1 MVSALRAKLN
11 SRLKRYLS
19 EDDLALIDRAYELAR
34 EAHKGTKRD
43 SGEEYLTHPLNVA
56 LILTDMELDAETI
69 AAALLHDVCEDTPL
83 TPKELQQQFG
93 PTIATLVEGVTK
105 LGRVKLK
112 RGATFLPRFFQRR
125 AEEQLAFERQVEY
138 LRKMLLAM
146 SSDIRIILIKL
157 ADRLHNMRTLS
168 AVRPDKRARIA
179 QETLEIYAPLAYR
192 LGMGEIKGELEDL
205 AFPYVYPNEYRQLRE
220 QLGKRIAEREAY
232 VQRYMRVLR
241 QYLEGEGLRVSNIH
255 GRVKHLFSLWRK
267 LQRYDGD
274 LAKIYDLVAVRLI
287 VQSTDDCYRAL
298 GLIHS
303 RWNPLL
309 GRIKDYIATPKP
321 NDYRSLH
328 TTVFGLD
335 GEIVEIQIRTEE
347 MHEQAERG
355 IAAHWHYSEIK
366 HNARHDAQADSAGK
380 LEWLAELRR
389 WQASLRDPRELKQV
403 LQLDFFSDRIFVFT
417 PQGDV
422 IKLPAGS
429 TPVDFA
435 YAIHSDVGN
444 ACIGAKVN
452 SKLVPLTTTLT
463 NGDIVEILTSRQA
476 SGPKRDWLRFVATQ
490 KARSHIKAKYNLS

>member
-1 MVSALRAKLN
+1 MVSALRAKLTN
-11 SRLKRYLS
+11 RLKRYLNQ
-19 EDDLALIDRAYELAR
+19 EELQLVDRAYEFAR
-34 EAHKGTKRD
+34 SAHKGAKRA
-43 SGEEYLTHPLNVA
+43 SGEEYLTHPLSVA
-56 LILTDMELDAETI
+56 LILADLELDAETI
-69 AAALLHDVCEDTPL
+69 AAALLHDVCEDTPFTPAEL
-83 TPKELQQQFG
+83 TRTFG
-93 PTIATLVEGVTK
+93 PEITSLVAGVTK
-105 LGRVKLK
+105 LGRIKLK
-112 RGATFLPRFFQRR
+112 HDSTFLPRFFQRR
-125 AEEQLAFERQVEY
+125 AEEQLQFERQVEY

-179 QETLEIYAPLAYR
+179 QETLEVYAPLAYR
-192 LGMGEIKGELEDL
+192 LGMGEIKGELEDR
-205 AFPYVYPNEYRQLRE
+205 AFPYVYPNEYRTLRE
-220 QLGKRIAEREAY
+220 QLGERITEREAY

-241 QYLEGEGLRVSNIH
+241 TYLEGEGLTVASIH
-255 GRVKHLFSLWRK
+255 GRVKHLYSLWRK

-274 LAKIYDLVAVRLI
+274 LAKIYDLVAIRVI
-287 VQSTDDCYRAL
+287 VTSPDDCYRAL

-335 GEIVEIQIRTEE
+335 GEIVEVQIRTDQ

-355 IAAHWHYSEIK
+355 IAAHWHYSEEK
-366 HNARHDAQADSAGK
+366 TRARRDAQADSAEK
-380 LEWLAELRR
+380 LEWLTELRR
-389 WQASLRDPRELKQV
+389 WQASLKDPHELKHV

-417 PQGDV
+417 PQGDI

-444 ACIGAKVN
+444 ACTGAKVN
-452 SKLVPLTTTLT
+452 GKLIPLTTKLE
-463 NGDIVEILTSRQA
+463 NGDIVEVITSRQA

-490 KARSHIKAKYNLS
+490 KARSHIKAKFNLS